1 MMKSVCGIV
10 CACVLMATAVA
21 GDELTHKS
29 PNVMAVQ
36 RRLTQIE
43 RRVSA
48 LAGEVHKERDPLVDA
63 MESYD
68 PDYVCI
74 LDRIKRIEERLIR
87 LERLQRMAIRKG
99 ADHE

>member
-1 MMKSVCGIV
+1 MTKRVCGIV
-10 CACVLMATAVA
+10 SAFVLMATAVA
-21 GDELTHKS
+21 GDEPTHKL
-29 PNVMAVQ
+29 PNVIAVQ

-43 RRVSA
+43 RRVAA

-74 LDRIKRIEERLIR
+74 LDRIKRIEERLSR
-87 LERLQRMAIRKG
+87 LQRLQRMAICKG